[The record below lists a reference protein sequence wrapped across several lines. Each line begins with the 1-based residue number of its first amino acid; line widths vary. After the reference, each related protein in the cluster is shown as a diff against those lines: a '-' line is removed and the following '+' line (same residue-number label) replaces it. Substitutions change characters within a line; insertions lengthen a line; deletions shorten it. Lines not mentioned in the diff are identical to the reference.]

1 MVYAPPVPVAL
12 TASLKIL
19 KNFEV
24 FVIKSYTLEFQRKPE
39 LNSCNL
45 ESNKREGLKMATQ
58 WGNQS
63 TSASNPQAKSQG
75 TQPAQPQERQ
85 VEFSL
90 SAPQAKTV
98 SVAGTF
104 NRWNPAALSLKK
116 DFQGNWKGFTSLKPG
131 RYQYRLVVDGKW
143 TDDPKARETVPNEF
157 GSRNAVLDLK

>member
-1 MVYAPPVPVAL
+1 
-12 TASLKIL
+12 
-19 KNFEV
+19 
-24 FVIKSYTLEFQRKPE
+24 
-39 LNSCNL
+39 
-45 ESNKREGLKMATQ
+45 MATQ
-58 WGNQS
+58 WSNQA

-75 TQPAQPQERQ
+75 AQSAQPQERQ
-85 VEFSL
+85 VEFSF

-157 GSRNAVLDLK
+157 GSCNAVLDLK